1 MNLENSPREDGVVCG
16 AGKTFRVFVVD
27 DEYIISTTLAMILEK
42 SGFDAK
48 SFTNPVTALEA
59 AQEQAP
65 DLLISDVVMPELSGI
80 ELAIQVRKLCPDCR
94 ILLFS
99 GQASTANLLQA
110 AAEEG
115 YDFELLSKP
124 IHPTQFL
131 KKIKEVTESKNV

>member
-1 MNLENSPREDGVVCG
+1 MNLTNSPQEDGVG
-16 AGKTFRVFVVD
+16 FQTGKTFRVFVVD

-42 SGFDAK
+42 SGFEAK
-48 SFTNPVTALEA
+48 SFTNPLTALAA

-80 ELAIQVRKLCPDCR
+80 ELAIRMRKLFPDCR

-99 GQASTANLLQA
+99 GQASTANLLDV
-110 AAEEG
+110 AAEDG
-115 YDFELLSKP
+115 YDFQLLSKP
-124 IHPTQFL
+124 IHPAEFL